1 MPSRFA
7 LSLAILGLL
16 ATNGMAQANHF
27 PPEVEFL
34 NGTVPDKVESCVKQ
48 NALGELKHLLCERC
62 IDSLARAWYRV
73 IRDPNSQIILLV
85 LRNRQGDDRPDVVYS
100 ASGARVNSGQP

>member
-16 ATNGMAQANHF
+16 ATSGMAQANHF

-34 NGTVPDKVESCVKQ
+34 NGTQPHGVESCAKQ
-48 NALGELKHLLCERC
+48 NALGELKQFVCERRY
-62 IDSLARAWYRV
+62 DSLARTWYRV
-73 IRDPNSQIILLV
+73 IRNPNSQIILWV
-85 LRNRQGDDRPDVVYS
+85 LRQRKGDDKTDVVYS
-100 ASGARVNSGQP
+100 TPGTRIISGQP